1 VCAHRVADAIRAST
15 ITREVYMGFS
25 VEGGGRGR
33 RKDVNA
39 ELNLVPYIDLL
50 TCMVAFLLITAVWT
64 QLARLEVQQKGQGES
79 SGAEPPPTKIAVLV
93 HKDGFAVV
101 VGQNQQQDQQP
112 IPQAR
117 GDYDYATLAK
127 ELKRLS
133 DKTDLIY
140 VHVDMDVLDP
150 AEVPGHGLTV
160 PNGPS
165 SQELGKFISQMF
177 TDKKVVALGVASTPS
192 AKDDPHEVSRHA
204 ALTLIQAAIDG
215 AKRRGR

>member
-93 HKDGFAVV
+93 HKDGFALV

-127 ELKRLS
+127 ELKRLKES
-133 DKTDLIY
+133 HQDKTDLQVLSEDAIKFEIL
-140 VHVDMDVLDP
+140 VKTMDAAMAAGFPDISLLD
-150 AEVPGHGLTV
+150 AG
-160 PNGPS
+160 S
-165 SQELGKFISQMF
+165 
-177 TDKKVVALGVASTPS
+177 
-192 AKDDPHEVSRHA
+192 A
-204 ALTLIQAAIDG
+204 AL
-215 AKRRGR
+215 